1 MIRCVKC
8 GCSRLDSRG
17 MGCVLCGG
25 SPSVRSEQVHV
36 TDETKIKLLAHA
48 DGLKTY
54 GVIVEEQRTFR
65 KVAGALEVFGIGLA
79 VADSLNSGV
88 LRKLVLFLRD
98 LAIPEEEILRLRLD
112 EPETISK
119 VLRVSKTTK
128 KKTTEKTKSA
138 KNTTRKAKTTT
149 TAKKT
154 KKKAPRT
161 TR

>member
-54 GVIVEEQRTFR
+54 GVLVEEQRTFR
-65 KVAGALEVFGIGLA
+65 KVAGALEAFGIGLQIRSTPA
-79 VADSLNSGV
+79 FSASSSSSCETSPFRRRTSFGSDWMSLEQ
-88 LRKLVLFLRD
+88 FL
-98 LAIPEEEILRLRLD
+98 
-112 EPETISK
+112 K
-119 VLRVSKTTK
+119 C
-128 KKTTEKTKSA
+128 
-138 KNTTRKAKTTT
+138 
-149 TAKKT
+149 
-154 KKKAPRT
+154 
-161 TR
+161 

>member
-1 MIRCVKC
+1 
-8 GCSRLDSRG
+8 
-17 MGCVLCGG
+17 MGCILCGG

-36 TDETKIKLLAHA
+36 SDETKNKLLAHA
-48 DGLKTY
+48 DKLKTY

-119 VLRVSKTTK
+119 VLRISKTSK
-128 KKTTEKTKSA
+128 KTKSA
-138 KNTTRKAKTTT
+138 KNTTRKAKTTA

-154 KKKAPRT
+154 KNKAPRT

>member
-1 MIRCVKC
+1 
-8 GCSRLDSRG
+8 

-36 TDETKIKLLAHA
+36 TDETRINLLAHA

-119 VLRVSKTTK
+119 VLRISKTSK
-128 KKTTEKTKSA
+128 KTKSA
-138 KNTTRKAKTTT
+138 KNTTRKAKTTA

-154 KKKAPRT
+154 KNKAPRT

>member
-119 VLRVSKTTK
+119 VLRFSKTSK
-128 KKTTEKTKSA
+128 KTKSA
-138 KNTTRKAKTTT
+138 KNTTRKAKTTA

-154 KKKAPRT
+154 KNKAPRT

>member
-1 MIRCVKC
+1 
-8 GCSRLDSRG
+8 

-36 TDETKIKLLAHA
+36 TDETRIKLLAHA

-119 VLRVSKTTK
+119 VLRFSKTSK
-128 KKTTEKTKSA
+128 KTKSA
-138 KNTTRKAKTTT
+138 KNTTRKAKTTA

-154 KKKAPRT
+154 KNKAPRT